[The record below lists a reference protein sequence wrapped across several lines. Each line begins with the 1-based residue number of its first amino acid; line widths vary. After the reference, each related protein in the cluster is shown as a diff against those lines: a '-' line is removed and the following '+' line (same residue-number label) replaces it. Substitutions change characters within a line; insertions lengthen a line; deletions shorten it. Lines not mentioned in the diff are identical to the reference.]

1 MNTEAIAARIQSQLG
16 PDWPRIK
23 PIPLGVLAP
32 LCEALWDEGKLPT
45 RSILKQYLPAMSMQ
59 ALAPAGGEWRKEK
72 GLSQVGRGARAPVAT
87 ELQDVAAIVDPS
99 IATAPLTCFDPAN
112 DGRWLSPSTRVLA
125 YLVRIEKRSIRDVMA
140 LFAVLKTECS
150 QKSVH
155 SQISEFTLV
164 WRHVTTE
171 QDIDDLCSVDPNDL
185 LFRIYSGDAG
195 KGLTRRQRQS
205 VFVQW
210 KVVQHAFEEYAE
222 RLSVGQRDTLARF
235 FIKPLTSRLKLLQAR
250 AWASY
255 NQEQQARAKLKTD
268 AVQSQ
273 FYRVRHLAWLRCNQV
288 GRLYEAVGQ
297 TIACVK
303 GNHCYP
309 YDFSYEETV
318 DDKSGQKI
326 RQRVDLTLWDCAAL
340 FERASTHGFEE
351 GRPNRTRRKNCEG
364 VFSRENPTY
373 VIEYRGTISLT
384 TDRQAEPF
392 WFLELFRRHVFV
404 DIDRDGDQDLH
415 RKRTEFNRDW
425 GYETT
430 GRWSGASG
438 MLGFRQE
445 LFRVIRC
452 LTRKAGHE
460 FIPYEG
466 IYAAAHFGGL
476 AVRMAT
482 ITGSRLGEV
491 QQIAQ
496 SGDCIKRLSNVGP
509 KRATRWLLRLVPKGQ
524 KTSRADYY
532 VDEDTK
538 DLLLKVIRFQMERCG
553 DKSIP
558 IVKGEF
564 AKVPPD
570 RYVLQWRKRAVG
582 QGALNTFI
590 RFLLHGLAFRAS
602 DGTAIQLTSHVLRHV
617 FATELATLNVPVDV
631 IAKILH
637 QRDTTVT
644 KYYSQPTATQVLAA
658 SELIFID
665 RIDIGAEAL
674 RDPEEIGRALE
685 DAAGKVGALTE
696 VIGGTCVVGNMCP
709 AKFACI
715 GCPGNAPDP
724 AKRHQIERKMAWAG
738 EQACHAA
745 QQQLLAE
752 QRQMDKVVADCRL
765 LLQEMDL
772 IEAARTDQSQ
782 LVHIDYG
789 SQGRQ

>member
-1 MNTEAIAARIQSQLG
+1 MNIEEIAARIQSELG
-16 PDWPRIK
+16 PHWPRIK
-23 PIPLGVLAP
+23 PIPLGVLTP
-32 LCEALWDEGKLPT
+32 LCDALWDEGKLPT
-45 RSILKQYLPAMSMQ
+45 RSILKQCLPAMSMQ
-59 ALAPAGGEWRKEK
+59 ALSPAGGEWRKEK
-72 GLSQVGRGARAPVAT
+72 GLSQMGRGTRDSVAT
-87 ELQDVAAIVDPS
+87 ELQDVTRVVNPS
-99 IATAPLTCFDPAN
+99 IGTAPLTCFDPAN
-112 DGRWLSPSTRVLA
+112 DGRWPLPSTRVLA
-125 YLVRIEKRSIRDVMA
+125 YLMRIENQSVRDVMA
-140 LFAVLKTECS
+140 LFAVLKAEFS
-150 QKSVH
+150 QSSVL
-155 SQISEFTLV
+155 SQIAGFTLM
-164 WRHVTTE
+164 WRHVMTE
-171 QDIDDLCSVDPNDL
+171 QNIGDITSVDPNDL
-185 LFRIYSGDAG
+185 LFRIYSGQVA

-205 VFVQW
+205 VFAQW
-210 KVVQHAFEEYAE
+210 KAVQHAFEEYAE
-222 RLSVGQRDTLARF
+222 RLSAGQRDRLGRF
-235 FIKPLTSRLKLLQAR
+235 LIKPLTSRLKLLQAR

-273 FYRVRHLAWLRCNQV
+273 FYRIRHLSWLRCNQV
-288 GRLYEAVGQ
+288 GRLYEAVAQ
-297 TIACVK
+297 TIACAK
-303 GNHCYP
+303 ENRRCP

-318 DDKSGQKI
+318 EDGGNRKI

-340 FERASTHGFEE
+340 FERAATHGFEE
-351 GRPNRTRRKNCEG
+351 GPPNRTRRKNCDG

-384 TDRQAEPF
+384 AGCQPEPF
-392 WFLELFRRHVFV
+392 WFLELFRSHVFV
-404 DIDRDGDQDLH
+404 NLDRDGDQHLH
-415 RKRTEFNRDW
+415 KKRTEFNRQW

-430 GRWSGASG
+430 GRWSDTSG

-496 SGDCIKRLSNVGP
+496 SADCIKKLTNVGP
-509 KRATRWLLRLVPKGQ
+509 KGATRWLLRLAPKGH
-524 KTSRADYY
+524 KTNRADYY

-538 DLLLKVIRFQMERCG
+538 NLLLNIIRFQMKSCG
-553 DKSIP
+553 DKCIP

-564 AKVPPD
+564 AKIPPD
-570 RYVLQWRKRAVG
+570 HYVLQWRKRAVG

-590 RFLLHGLAFRAS
+590 RFLVHGLAFRAS

-617 FATELATLNVPVDV
+617 FATELATLNVPVDI

-658 SELIFID
+658 SELIFVD
-665 RIDIGAEAL
+665 RIDIAAEAL
-674 RDPEEIGRALE
+674 RSPEEIGQALE
-685 DAAGKVGALTE
+685 EAAGKVGALTE

-724 AKRHQIERKMAWAG
+724 AKRHQIERKMKWAG
-738 EQACHAA
+738 EQACHGA
-745 QQQLLAE
+745 QQGLLAE

-765 LLQEMDL
+765 MLQEMDL
-772 IEAARTDQSQ
+772 IEAARIDQSQ
-782 LVHIDYG
+782 LVQIEY
-789 SQGRQ
+789 SPQRTL